1 MSYTKNRQELKCKFL
16 SCPCQKCV
24 SERADRLAA
33 GLNPALC
40 DVPPERPACKYTQMQ
55 ENKDC
60 CKPHSSICTIEPRYR
75 RKYRAGRQQRK
86 ADADEVEKSTSDD
99 SHAYGNFTA
108 FMIHVI
114 SFMAF
119 TLVALLLFWLKM
131 SKWTYTLCIETYH
144 SNRKTQ
150 MLVGSMI
157 ALLLLAISCTYLTTD
172 SESTEESSRTHVV

>member
-1 MSYTKNRQELKCKFL
+1 MSYTKNRQELKCKFM

-60 CKPHSSICTIEPRYR
+60 CKPHSSTCTIGPRYR
-75 RKYRAGRQQRK
+75 RKYRGPARQQRK
-86 ADADEVEKSTSDD
+86 ADTDEVKKNTSDD
-99 SHAYGNFTA
+99 CNSGKGCCNLYGNFTA

-119 TLVALLLFWLKM
+119 TLVALLSFEQENANVGWEYDRSFTSSHHLHLF
-131 SKWTYTLCIETYH
+131 
-144 SNRKTQ
+144 NDR
-150 MLVGSMI
+150 
-157 ALLLLAISCTYLTTD
+157 
-172 SESTEESSRTHVV
+172 